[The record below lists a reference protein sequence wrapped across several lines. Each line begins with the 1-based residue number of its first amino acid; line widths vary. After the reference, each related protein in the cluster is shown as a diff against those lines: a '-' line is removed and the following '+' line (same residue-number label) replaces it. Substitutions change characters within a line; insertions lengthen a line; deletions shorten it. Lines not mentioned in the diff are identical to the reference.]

1 MDGDT
6 ERIDP
11 AVLAYVEAVPAEHR
25 PLFDRLLALVT
36 TSYPDAVVG
45 ISYGMPTYRVGKRRL
60 FLGTWAHGLS
70 IYGWRQGGD
79 AGFAARHPELRSG
92 KGTIRIRPQD
102 GASLADAELLELVD
116 AALGG

>member
-1 MDGDT
+1 MDS
-6 ERIDP
+6 
-11 AVLAYVEAVPAEHR
+11 AVLAYLEALSDEHR
-25 PLFDRLLALVT
+25 LLFDRLHGLVT
-36 TSYPDAVVG
+36 ATYPDATVG
-45 ISYGMPTYRVGKRRL
+45 ISYGMPTYRTGKRRL
-60 FLGTWAHGLS
+60 YIGSWAHGLS

-102 GASLADAELLELVD
+102 GVGLTDAELIELVD